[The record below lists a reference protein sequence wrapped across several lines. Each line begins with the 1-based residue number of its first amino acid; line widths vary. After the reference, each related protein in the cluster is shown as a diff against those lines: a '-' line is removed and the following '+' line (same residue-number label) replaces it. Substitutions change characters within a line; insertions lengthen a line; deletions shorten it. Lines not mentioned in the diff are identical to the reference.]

1 MAKQLEKITPREED
15 FAQWYT
21 DVVKNAGLVEYGPVK
36 GTIIFK
42 PYGYAI
48 WENIQKIVDLEFKKI
63 GIQNVYFPLLIP
75 ESLFNKEKD
84 HIEGFSPEILTVT
97 HVGDKKLP
105 ENLFIR
111 PTSEVLFMEYFQK
124 EVQSYRDL
132 PMLLNQW
139 CNIMRWE
146 KTTRPFLRTSEF
158 LWQEGHTIHNSPEDA
173 LKMTMTILQIY
184 EKFVV
189 EKLMLPVI
197 AGKKTE
203 KEKFAGA
210 LETYTIESLMYD
222 GQALQCGTSH
232 FFGDNFTKVYDIKFQ
247 NKDGKLENAYSTSWG
262 ISTRLIGGI
271 IMTHSDDS
279 GLVLPSSISPFQVAL
294 IPVNDSSEVMNC
306 AETIKNDLSDLRVE
320 INRSDKSFGFKISE
334 AEIRGIPVR
343 VEIGPRDLKEGQ
355 VTISRRDNREK
366 ITVPLAEVNTTIC
379 QMLIDYDQALYTK
392 ALANRQKRTSS
403 ANSIEEYKQKL
414 DQNGG
419 FVLVPFCGQID
430 CETDVKQ
437 QTSTNSRCIPF
448 DVEQTKGKCFNCQ
461 KDSNLRVYF
470 GRAY

>member
-1 MAKQLEKITPREED
+1 
-15 FAQWYT
+15 
-21 DVVKNAGLVEYGPVK
+21 
-36 GTIIFK
+36 
-42 PYGYAI
+42 
-48 WENIQKIVDLEFKKI
+48 
-63 GIQNVYFPLLIP
+63 
-75 ESLFNKEKD
+75 
-84 HIEGFSPEILTVT
+84 
-97 HVGDKKLP
+97 
-105 ENLFIR
+105 
-111 PTSEVLFMEYFQK
+111 
-124 EVQSYRDL
+124 
-132 PMLLNQW
+132 
-139 CNIMRWE
+139 
-146 KTTRPFLRTSEF
+146 
-158 LWQEGHTIHNSPEDA
+158 
-173 LKMTMTILQIY
+173 
-184 EKFVV
+184 
-189 EKLMLPVI
+189 
-197 AGKKTE
+197 
-203 KEKFAGA
+203 
-210 LETYTIESLMYD
+210 
-222 GQALQCGTSH
+222 
-232 FFGDNFTKVYDIKFQ
+232 
-247 NKDGKLENAYSTSWG
+247 
-262 ISTRLIGGI
+262 
-271 IMTHSDDS
+271 MTHSDDS